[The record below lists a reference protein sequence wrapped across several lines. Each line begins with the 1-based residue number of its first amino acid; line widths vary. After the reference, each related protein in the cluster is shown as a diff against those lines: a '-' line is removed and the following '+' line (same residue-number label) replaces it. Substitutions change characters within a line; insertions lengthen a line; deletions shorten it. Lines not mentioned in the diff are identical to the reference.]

1 MDREQLNEQSEPATA
16 QISKLFGSQTTH
28 YNPVLC
34 IYMYRA
40 VEGIARVRGDD
51 FLYNYKQGREKAKKK
66 TKELRSEKNGM
77 HCNKVKAI
85 TELPR
90 VNNHAKIWSTLVNT
104 GTGTSENF
112 TESDMI

>member
-1 MDREQLNEQSEPATA
+1 LAAKRP
-16 QISKLFGSQTTH
+16 ITTR
-28 YNPVLC
+28 YYVYIC
-34 IYMYRA
+34 IGQWG
-40 VEGIARVRGDD
+40 GIARVRGDD